1 MSRHVH
7 RLVAVGI
14 AVTLLVLGLC
24 LLLAAPVRAEAA
36 TAATPARPIRTL
48 VLYDAPPAGVDG
60 NRLGKAYAIM
70 LRNLLGHWD
79 TTVEMLPMQR
89 YTAGKLDGFDATFY
103 LGSHYDLPVPAAFLT
118 DARDTRRTVVWF
130 KYKLWLYD
138 TLAGGNLSTRRGL
151 SVQRVRG
158 LNAAPSAAQPR
169 PGFFSDVPYKGRVL
183 RKFYGYDPAT
193 GAITGDPDLGVVRIA
208 DPARVQT
215 LVYIDNPTTGEQLP
229 YVVRSGNFWYM
240 ADLPLTFIGPDD
252 RYLVLCDLLHDML
265 GVKTATRQRALVRF
279 EDVSALVVPA
289 NARQLTDVLQAHR
302 VPFGIAVIP
311 RLRDPLGVYHPGVS
325 RDIPFAEATSLKAAL
340 DYMLPRGGRVVAH
353 GWTHQY
359 AKARNPSTGV
369 SGDDY
374 EFWDKPRNRPVA
386 EDSTAWALD
395 RVDQAIA
402 ELGQGPYQPFAFEA
416 PHYQASPK
424 AYAAIRQRFPVTWG
438 RLVYYTSDTS
448 DTPDLDPRNPD
459 RDFAVGQ
466 FFPYVIRQ
474 DHYGNKVLPENLGN
488 IQYDLDVAAM
498 GGGAPQL
505 AADLLAHAAN
515 AQVVRDGF
523 ASFYFHPFWLSPG
536 FRRPGLQD
544 FKAVI
549 EGIEALGYTWADPAA
564 L

>member
-1 MSRHVH
+1 MTHPARRFV
-7 RLVAVGI
+7 
-14 AVTLLVLGLC
+14 VLA
-24 LLLAAPVRAEAA
+24 LLALALWLLQAGGSVRAEGSAA
-36 TAATPARPIRTL
+36 VRAPIRAL

-79 TTVEMLPMQR
+79 TTVELLPMQR
-89 YTAGKLDGFDATFY
+89 YTAGKLDGYDATFY
-103 LGSHYDLPVPAAFLT
+103 LGSHYDLPVPTAFLL
-118 DARDTRRTVVWF
+118 DARETRRTVVWF
-130 KYKLWLYD
+130 KYKLWQYD
-138 TLAGGNLSTRRGL
+138 TLPGPSLGTSRGL

-158 LNAAPSAAQPR
+158 LNAPPSASQPR
-169 PGFFSDVPYKGRVL
+169 PGFFSDVTYKGRVL
-183 RKFYGYDPAT
+183 RKFYGYDAAT
-193 GAITGDPDLGVVRIA
+193 GAVSADPDLGVITIS

-229 YVVRSGNFWYM
+229 YVVRSGNFWYV
-240 ADLPLTFIGPDD
+240 ADLPLSFIGPGD

-265 GVKTATRQRALVRF
+265 GVKVETTRQRALVRF
-279 EDVSALVVPA
+279 EDVSELVVPA
-289 NARQLTDVLQAHR
+289 NARQLTDVLREHR
-302 VPFGIAVIP
+302 IPFGIAVIP
-311 RLRDPLGVYHPGVS
+311 RLRDPFGAYHLGNP
-325 RDIPFAEATSLKAAL
+325 RDIPFADAKSLKAAL
-340 DYMLPRGGRVVAH
+340 GYMLPRGGRLVAH

-359 AKARNPSTGV
+359 GAVRNPSSGV

-374 EFWDKPRNRPVA
+374 EFWDMPRNRPVA

-395 RVDQAIA
+395 RVNRAVA
-402 ELGQGPYQPFAFEA
+402 ELGQGVYKPFAFEA

-438 RLVYYTSDTS
+438 RLVYYTSDT
-448 DTPDLDPRNPD
+448 PDLDPKNPD

-488 IQYDLDVAAM
+488 IQYDLALATM
-498 GGGAPQL
+498 SAGTPQL
-505 AADLLAHAAN
+505 AADLLEHAAN
-515 AQVVRDGF
+515 AKVVRDGF

-536 FRRPGLQD
+536 FRRPGLKD

-549 EGIEALGYTWADPAA
+549 DGIDALGFTWTDPAT

>member
-1 MSRHVH
+1 MTHHAR
-7 RLVAVGI
+7 RLTTVLRFLLMLGFG
-14 AVTLLVLGLC
+14 LVLTSL
-24 LLLAAPVRAEAA
+24 VRAEAA
-36 TAATPARPIRTL
+36 AAPGRPPIRTL

-79 TTVEMLPMQR
+79 TVVEMLPMQR

-138 TLAGGNLSTRRGL
+138 TLAGGDFSASRGL
-151 SVQRVRG
+151 SVQRIRG
-158 LNAAPSAAQPR
+158 LNAAPSSSQPR
-169 PGFFSDVPYKGRVL
+169 PGFFSDVIYKGRLL
-183 RKFYGYDPAT
+183 RKFYGYDAAT
-193 GAITGDPDLGVVRIA
+193 GTVMADPDLGVVKIA

-229 YVVRSGNFWYM
+229 YVVRSGNFWYV
-240 ADLPLTFIGPDD
+240 ADLPLSFIGPDD

-265 GVKTATRQRALVRF
+265 GVKADTRQRALVRF
-279 EDVSALVVPA
+279 EDVSELVVPA

-311 RLRDPLGVYHPGVS
+311 HLRDPLGVYYPGGA
-325 RDIPFAEATSLKAAL
+325 RDIPFAEARSLKAAL
-340 DYMLPRGGRVVAH
+340 GYMIPRGGRVVAH

-359 AKARNPSTGV
+359 ATARNPSTGV

-374 EFWDKPRNRPVA
+374 EFWDRPRNRPVP
-386 EDSTAWALD
+386 EDSTAWALE
-395 RVDQAIA
+395 RVDRAIA
-402 ELGQGPYQPFAFEA
+402 ELGQGRYKPFAFEA

-438 RLVYYTSDTS
+438 RLVYYTS

-488 IQYDLDVAAM
+488 IQYDLDIAAM
-498 GGGAPQL
+498 GGGTPQL

-515 AQVVRDGF
+515 AKVVRDGF

-549 EGIEALGYTWADPAA
+549 EGIEALGFTWTDPAA